1 MLSLEHDGNIAVLRL
16 DDGKANAIGP
26 SLLAAFDQRLDEIE
40 ASGARALVLTGRPGF
55 FSGGLDL
62 KLLPTL
68 PAAEMRSASLGFVAL
83 VERLFLFPKPVVA
96 ASAGHA
102 LAGGF
107 LLYCAADL
115 RVALDDERSRYGLN
129 EIEAGIPLFGPTLAV
144 ALEALPAIA
153 RVETVLHGKR
163 WRARDAAHA
172 GLVSD
177 LVPAASAG
185 ESSAGV
191 PPTLGLE
198 RVVERAVDRARDLE
212 RLDLPAYATT
222 KLALRRD
229 AIVRAK
235 TIGEELAARAPR
247 GNVLARLQR

>member
-1 MLSLEHDGNIAVLRL
+1 MLTLAQDGDIAVIRL

-26 SLLAAFDQRLDEIE
+26 SLLTSLEQRLDEVE
-40 ASGARALVLTGRPGF
+40 TGGARALVLAGRPGF
-55 FSGGLDL
+55 FSAGLDL

-68 PAAEMRSASLGFVAL
+68 PAEEMRAASLGFVAL

-115 RVALDDERSRYGLN
+115 RIALDDERALYGLN

-144 ALEALPAIA
+144 AIEALPTTA
-153 RVETVLHGKR
+153 RVEMLLHGRR
-163 WRARDAAHA
+163 WLARDAARA
-172 GLVSD
+172 GLVSE
-177 LVPAASAG
+177 LIAVPHPG
-185 ESSAGV
+185 ESASETSRQLA
-191 PPTLGLE
+191 LE
-198 RVVERAVDRARDLE
+198 QVVERAVARARELE
-212 RLDLPAYATT
+212 RLDLAAYATT

-235 TIGEELAARAPR
+235 AIGEELAARAPR